1 NSFRGNPT
9 STPGCSGTDTL
20 YYIDVGALTNGL
32 DDIWV
37 RHPLA
42 EVLSSCSHL
51 LGPDASGH
59 LWVKD
64 QPPQSQGG
72 AWHLLDVKATP
83 ADPSDDEWAA
93 WTSDDAPSFSEQ
105 SAAVDPAHGLWIG
118 DYLYSYGA
126 SLSDADDDSWS
137 QLGAASPRSLALDS
151 QGGRWFGYLAPLLRY
166 LDDGGTPELAA
177 DDRWVEYSPADGLPV
192 EYIRDVQVDAFDRLW
207 LMGNRWDDEPQLC
220 RLDPSGTPL
229 DKSDDT
235 WSCYT
240 TSDGLNDPEVT
251 AMAVAPIGN
260 VWVGTAKGL
269 QCLELEP

>member
-1 NSFRGNPT
+1 WTSWAPEVEGASLDIGPVMTVAPDGAVWLRSPQGAAVRVAGVDQGNDSLTYYHPSSRPDYASISSDERVYNLVVDDRGDKWLSWRGSLLHFDDGGTVTDTTDDRWTHIGRSALAESVMELFPVAEGGVWVNSFRGNPT

-118 DYLYSYGA
+118 DYL
-126 SLSDADDDSWS
+126 
-137 QLGAASPRSLALDS
+137 
-151 QGGRWFGYLAPLLRY
+151 
-166 LDDGGTPELAA
+166 
-177 DDRWVEYSPADGLPV
+177 
-192 EYIRDVQVDAFDRLW
+192 
-207 LMGNRWDDEPQLC
+207 
-220 RLDPSGTPL
+220 
-229 DKSDDT
+229 
-235 WSCYT
+235 
-240 TSDGLNDPEVT
+240 
-251 AMAVAPIGN
+251 
-260 VWVGTAKGL
+260 
-269 QCLELEP
+269 